1 MSDTPE
7 PGRRVIPQR
16 QSSWAISLTRRM
28 AAAGIL
34 PNQISILGL
43 IFAVIAAGCLLLS
56 GRTDGGLR
64 VALLVIA
71 AVAMPLRLL
80 CNMLDGMLAVEAG
93 LQGPDGLIY
102 NEIPDRLSDIVVLAA
117 AGYSAPGIAW
127 AHDLGWIAA
136 LSALL
141 TAYVRT
147 LGRAAG
153 AREHFEGIMAKPR
166 RMHVMIAAALLSAL
180 EPRFGWPSGSVLLAG
195 LAVVTIGDIATIAL
209 RLRLIAAD
217 LRSR

>member
-1 MSDTPE
+1 MSETPE

-93 LQGPDGLIY
+93 LQRPDGLIY

-117 AGYSAPGIAW
+117 AGYAAPGIAW

-153 AREHFEGIMAKPR
+153 AGEHFEGVMAKPR

-180 EPRFGWPSGSVLLAG
+180 EPRFGWPRGSVLLAG